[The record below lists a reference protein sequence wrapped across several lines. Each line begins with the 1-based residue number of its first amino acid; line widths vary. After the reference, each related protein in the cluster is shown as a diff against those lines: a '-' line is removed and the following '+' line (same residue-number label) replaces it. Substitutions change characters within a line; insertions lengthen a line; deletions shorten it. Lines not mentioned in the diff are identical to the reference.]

1 MLSKDGILIFVM
13 MMIKVFIQSSVSDL
27 SGMVRI
33 TSEEKRYLYQLFYNY
48 SGFNMFKYLA
58 EHRSSGRKSG
68 QLDRRI

>member
-33 TSEEKRYLYQLFYNY
+33 TSEEKRYLYQLFY
-48 SGFNMFKYLA
+48 KDIQK
-58 EHRSSGRKSG
+58 R
-68 QLDRRI
+68 